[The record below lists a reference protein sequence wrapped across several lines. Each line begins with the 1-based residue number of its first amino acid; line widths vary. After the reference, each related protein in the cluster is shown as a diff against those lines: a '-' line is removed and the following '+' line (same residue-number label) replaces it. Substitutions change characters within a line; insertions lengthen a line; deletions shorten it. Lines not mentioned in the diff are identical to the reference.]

1 MWTKTSGI
9 IFEVVQANIPVTLF
23 TQLITRI
30 FESEI
35 CNYMIT
41 INISIS
47 ISYYTWKEQPL

>member
-30 FESEI
+30 FKSEI

-41 INISIS
+41 INIYIS